1 MKRKTIPPGTKY
13 GHLTVI
19 AEGKPLDKGNRP
31 STSICECE
39 CGKRVVVEN
48 AELKRGHIT
57 SCGCKH
63 NEHLFKRKHD
73 GRGTR
78 LYTTWK
84 NMRSRCSGRRLSKR
98 DRTYGERGIKV
109 CSEWSDFTVFRD
121 FALSHGYRDDLT
133 IDRIDPMGN
142 YCPENVRF
150 IPASEQSKNRIYTK
164 RKAA

>member
-1 MKRKTIPPGTKY
+1 MRRKTIPPGTKY

-19 AEGKPLDKGNRP
+19 APGEPRKSGNHP

-48 AELKRGHIT
+48 GELKRGNIK

-63 NEHLFKRKHD
+63 DECRVVHNGH
-73 GRGTR
+73 GTR
-78 LYTTWK
+78 LYTMWK
-84 NMRSRCSGRRLSKR
+84 NIRQRTNGKSKSPR
-98 DRTYGERGIKV
+98 NRTYVERGIKV
-109 CSEWSDFTVFRD
+109 CSEWDDFTAFRA

-164 RKAA
+164 KRKSA